1 MNGQETPSR
10 WFCQFQDCTKSFQR
24 KEHLTRHQRS
34 HSDSTPAY
42 VCRLCHKAFSR
53 SDGLQRHLGSHGQQ
67 FKKPTGRIRRACS
80 SCHSSKIKCD
90 GNEPCSRCVKKRIP
104 CGYRSR
110 QESPAIA
117 GRQGEASKGDDVS
130 DGEGSELLMSENQL
144 DNENSVGGSMQ
155 TAQIINPVE
164 TIVPDQTL
172 NVIRTYNSVP
182 ISNPTILTSHSSQQS
197 QGDSMTSTAD
207 FDYSPSTGDSSSL
220 GLGNLPKGL
229 VDWSNLRI
237 QQDTPQTRD
246 APRNLLVS
254 TSRPGYLSPLTKE
267 TVERY
272 RNLYF
277 SHFHDRWPIVHSP
290 SYDENEEA
298 PELLLPSIMMIGGWI
313 DGTTTSKEWALK
325 VHHNLVEHILPR
337 LCQLNGIDT
346 MTQSLPIALYQC
358 TLLNI
363 IFGSYCG
370 KSNTLAKGLVLRN
383 LLAASIYEVGILTP
397 GTIYSDDRPGFFL
410 PLHLVKQQQRQRIA
424 VDLFKI
430 DTYFSVIKGQPPL
443 LRPEE
448 LHFSIPDTIAH
459 WNADGLTIWEV
470 RHPDEPKSR
479 NQRSINT
486 MLEELTLGTI
496 EFSENE
502 SMMEDVQICL
512 WAMQSQISQLSKRFQ
527 PSRRTEISL
536 NIQRESL
543 KRQLESLKRG
553 LAKLSRKI
561 SGPDM
566 FERAQD
572 SPVRYYY
579 ATEDH
584 EKPGWKSIVYR
595 RIQSFIFDTSILHHL
610 MNLQLLTETQTIRVL
625 AKDESLSSNIRGV
638 FGDAHNQSHTQSIS
652 AAHAWTQESNSRRAL
667 WHASEILLYHNKLNA
682 TPSLANFIPDPISYI
697 ALSSAALVV
706 WAYCMYGQE
715 TCNNASNVSMPVP
728 HDGVGMSIELTKLS
742 EILSGSAY
750 DKKGKEAWI
759 EDGSYF
765 KASIENF
772 RLCRCNIKIL
782 MGKFKAHI
790 PHDWEI
796 VEEIAPNIFRQLID

>member
-1 MNGQETPSR
+1 M
-10 WFCQFQDCTKSFQR
+10 
-24 KEHLTRHQRS
+24 
-34 HSDSTPAY
+34 
-42 VCRLCHKAFSR
+42 
-53 SDGLQRHLGSHGQQ
+53 
-67 FKKPTGRIRRACS
+67 
-80 SCHSSKIKCD
+80 
-90 GNEPCSRCVKKRIP
+90 KKRIP
-104 CGYRSR
+104 CGYKSR

-117 GRQGEASKGDDVS
+117 GSQGEASKGDDVS
-130 DGEGSELLMSENQL
+130 DGEDSELSVSESLL
-144 DNENSVGGSMQ
+144 DNENSVGGSIQ

-164 TIVPDQTL
+164 TIVSGQTL

-182 ISNPTILTSHSSQQS
+182 LSNPTILTLASSQQS
-197 QGDSMTSTAD
+197 QGGSMESTPD
-207 FDYSPSTGDSSSL
+207 FDYSPSTGNSISL
-220 GLGNLPKGL
+220 GLRNLPKGL

-254 TSRPGYLSPLTKE
+254 TSKPGYLSSLTKE
-267 TVERY
+267 TVEKY

-277 SHFHDRWPIVHSP
+277 SQFHDRWPIVHSP

-298 PELLLPSIMMIGGWI
+298 SELLLPSILMIGGWV
-313 DGTTTSKEWALK
+313 DGTTTSKEWALE

-337 LCQLNGIDT
+337 LCQPNGIDT
-346 MTQSLPIALYQC
+346 MTQSLPIVLYQC

-370 KSNTLAKGLVLRN
+370 KRDILAKGLVLRN

-397 GTIYSDDRPGFFL
+397 GTIYPDDKPGFFL
-410 PLHLVKQQQRQRIA
+410 PFHLVKKQQRQRIA

-459 WNADGLTIWEV
+459 WNADGLPIFEV
-470 RHPDEPKSR
+470 RQPDEPKSR

-486 MLEELTLGTI
+486 MLEEVTLGTI

-502 SMMEDVQICL
+502 SMLEDVQICL

-527 PSRRTEISL
+527 PSRRTDISL

-553 LAKLSRKI
+553 LIKLSRKI

-566 FERAQD
+566 FERAHD

-610 MNLQLLTETQTIRVL
+610 MNLQLLTETQTIRML

-638 FGDAHNQSHTQSIS
+638 FGDAYNQPHAQNIS
-652 AAHAWTQESNSRRAL
+652 ATQDWIQESNARRAL

-682 TPSLANFIPDPISYI
+682 TPSLANFTPDPISYI
-697 ALSSAALVV
+697 ALASAALVV
-706 WAYCMYGQE
+706 WAHCMFSQE
-715 TCNNASNVSMPVP
+715 KCNSASSPPILVP
-728 HDGVGMSIELTKLS
+728 HNGVGMSIELTRLS
-742 EILSGSAY
+742 EVVNGSAY
-750 DKKGKEAWI
+750 DRKGKEAWI
-759 EDGSYF
+759 TDGSCF

-772 RLCRCNIKIL
+772 RLCRCNITIL
-782 MGKFKAHI
+782 MEKFKAHI
-790 PHDWEI
+790 PHGWEI
-796 VEEIAPNIFRQLID
+796 VEEIAPNVFRLLAD